1 METESMGTLASMIN
15 SQRINE
21 LEEENNLLKE
31 LLIQSK
37 KHLESISNDGN
48 KSKTIILS
56 IEKVRKVIG
65 EIPDFSIANAFTMFI
80 QRSLVYDSV
89 DNLVR
94 FTRLLDPSLE
104 EHISDTPYYNKRIIV
119 RPKQLT
125 GDYAE
130 GLKSI
135 LMDAG
140 MIDND
145 WQPCNL
151 SNTEAALLARF
162 ISDKTHMNDVWK
174 EFGLLWNMK
183 PESLRNYFNK
193 ALDQKKSLIFQEKL
207 KQLLP

>member
-1 METESMGTLASMIN
+1 METESMGALAGLIN
-15 SQRINE
+15 SQRICE

-37 KHLESISNDGN
+37 KHFESISKDGN

-94 FTRLLDPSLE
+94 FTRLLDSSE
-104 EHISDTPYYNKRIIV
+104 GDTITNIPYSNKRLIAI
-119 RPKQLT
+119 PKQLQ
-125 GDYAE
+125 GEYAE
-130 GLKSI
+130 KLKSN

-140 MIDND
+140 MIDDD

-162 ISDKTHMNDVWK
+162 ISEKIKMNDVWRV
-174 EFGLLWNMK
+174 FGTLWNLN
-183 PESLRNYFNK
+183 PESLRCYFNR
-193 ALDQKKSLIFQEKL
+193 ALDQKKSLPFQEKI

>member
-1 METESMGTLASMIN
+1 METESMGALASMIN

-37 KHLESISNDGN
+37 KHFESISKDGN

-56 IEKVRKVIG
+56 IEKVRKVID

-94 FTRLLDPSLE
+94 FTRLLDSSE
-104 EHISDTPYYNKRIIV
+104 EDTVTNIPYSNKRLIAI
-119 RPKQLT
+119 PKQLQ

-130 GLKSI
+130 QLKSN
-135 LMDAG
+135 LMDADI
-140 MIDND
+140 IDDD

-162 ISDKTHMNDVWK
+162 ISEKTHINDVWK
-174 EFGLLWNMK
+174 EFGLLWDMK
-183 PESLRNYFNK
+183 PKSLRNYFSK
-193 ALDQKKSLIFQEKL
+193 ALDQKKSLDFQDKIKTL
-207 KQLLP
+207 CP

>member
-1 METESMGTLASMIN
+1 METESMGALASIIN

-37 KHLESISNDGN
+37 KHLETISNDGN

-89 DNLVR
+89 DNIVR
-94 FTRLLDPSLE
+94 FTRLLDPSPCESLPT
-104 EHISDTPYYNKRIIV
+104 IPFSNKRLVAI
-119 RPKQLT
+119 PKQLQ

-130 GLKSI
+130 KLKNNLI
-135 LMDAG
+135 DAG
-140 MIDND
+140 MIDDD

-151 SNTEAALLARF
+151 SNTEAAILARY
-162 ISDKTHMNDVWK
+162 ISEKTHINDVWK
-174 EFGLLWNMK
+174 EFGLLWNMN
-183 PESLRNYFNK
+183 PVTLRNYFNK
-193 ALDQKKSLIFQEKL
+193 ALDQKKSLEFQERIKAL
-207 KQLLP
+207 SP

>member
-1 METESMGTLASMIN
+1 METESMGALACMIN

-31 LLIQSK
+31 LLVQSK
-37 KHLESISNDGN
+37 KHLETISNDGN

-89 DNLVR
+89 DNIVR
-94 FTRLLDPSLE
+94 FTRLLDPSLG
-104 EHISDTPYYNKRIIV
+104 EHITDSPYYNKRIIAI
-119 RPKQLT
+119 PKQLQ
-125 GDYAE
+125 GEYAE
-130 GLKSI
+130 RLKQN

-140 MIDND
+140 MIDDD

-162 ISDKTHMNDVWK
+162 ISEKIHMNDVWK
-174 EFGLLWNMK
+174 VFGLLWNVN
-183 PESLRNYFNK
+183 PESLRSYFNK
-193 ALDQKKSLIFQEKL
+193 ALDQKKSLVFQEKMKKL
-207 KQLLP
+207 FP

>member
-1 METESMGTLASMIN
+1 METESMEALASMIN

-37 KHLESISNDGN
+37 KHFESISKDGN

-56 IEKVRKVIG
+56 IDKVKKVIG

-94 FTRLLDPSLE
+94 FTRILDPSE
-104 EHISDTPYYNKRIIV
+104 GDTIMNIPYSNKRLIAI
-119 RPKQLT
+119 PKQLQ

-130 GLKSI
+130 QLKSN

-140 MIDND
+140 MIDDD
-145 WQPCNL
+145 WQPCDL

-162 ISDKTHMNDVWK
+162 ISEKLHMNDVWK
-174 EFGLLWNMK
+174 VFGLLWNMN
-183 PESLRNYFNK
+183 PETLRSSFNK
-193 ALDQKKSLIFQEKL
+193 ALEQKKSLVFQEKL

>member
-1 METESMGTLASMIN
+1 METESMGALASMIN

-31 LLIQSK
+31 LLVQSK
-37 KHLESISNDGN
+37 KHLETISNDGN

-94 FTRLLDPSLE
+94 FSRLLDPSS
-104 EHISDTPYYNKRIIV
+104 SDNTPNIPFPNKRLIAI
-119 RPKQLT
+119 PKQLQ
-125 GDYAE
+125 GVYAE
-130 GLKSI
+130 KLKNN

-140 MIDND
+140 MIDDD

-151 SNTEAALLARF
+151 SNTEAALLARY
-162 ISDKTHMNDVWK
+162 ISEKTHMNDVWK
-174 EFGLLWNMK
+174 EFGLLWDMK
-183 PESLRNYFNK
+183 PKSLRNYFSK
-193 ALDQKKSLIFQEKL
+193 ALDQKKSLEFQEKIKKL
-207 KQLLP
+207 FP